1 MQVTV
6 NGETLDLE
14 AGLPLLSLLKQLGK
28 PAAHVAV
35 EHNGEILDRDG
46 IATAVL
52 REQDR
57 LEIVHFVGGG

>member
-1 MQVTV
+1 MHVMV

-14 AGLPLLSLLKQLGK
+14 AGLSLRSLLERLGK
-28 PAAHVAV
+28 PADYVAV

>member
-1 MQVTV
+1 MHVMV

-14 AGLPLLSLLKQLGK
+14 AGLSLPSLLERLGK
-28 PAAHVAV
+28 QVAHVAV

-46 IATAVL
+46 IATAEL